1 MGADFRCSSVVG
13 DKTALPPALPPP
25 HDTPADDD
33 DLLKDYPYIEAP
45 IRVDYGYN
53 LK

>member
-1 MGADFRCSSVVG
+1 MVLRSVVG

-33 DLLKDYPYIEAP
+33 DLLKDYPYVDTPVRA
-45 IRVDYGYN
+45 DYGYN
-53 LK
+53 IK

>member
-1 MGADFRCSSVVG
+1 MDADFWCTSVVG

-53 LK
+53 IK